1 MKTKKLKV
9 AYSTR
14 WTGSYYRNT
23 VTTPK
28 IQMEGK
34 WLEALG
40 FHIGDMLQVDYE
52 EGAIHIRAVP
62 QEPAASP
69 CFSEGTPVYASKKN
83 PKK

>member
-14 WTGSYYRNT
+14 WTGSYCRNT

-52 EGAIHIRAVP
+52 EGAIHIRIAP
-62 QEPAASP
+62 QEPAPSMFCEEAP
-69 CFSEGTPVYASKKN
+69 AYAPKKN
-83 PKK
+83 CPK